1 MARSMN
7 HSASGSKTRG
17 WPPQRVALVP
27 GGRETARIR
36 PGLPDKPT
44 GKLGAMPAAPA
55 TFHRERGAMLRW
67 WKANERRVVL
77 AVRPVDE
84 RTVQIIRKGP
94 FLVECAVVVHGEA
107 VAVFGAGPAWLQA
120 SGRAANRAI
129 YGLAAAQL
137 EAWAE
142 ARGSR
147 VALAAR

>member
-1 MARSMN
+1 M
-7 HSASGSKTRG
+7 K
-17 WPPQRVALVP
+17 
-27 GGRETARIR
+27 
-36 PGLPDKPT
+36 
-44 GKLGAMPAAPA
+44 
-55 TFHRERGAMLRW
+55 W
-67 WKANERRVVL
+67 WTANEKRTVL

-84 RTVQIIRKGP
+84 HTVQVIRKGP
-94 FLVECAVVVHGEA
+94 FLVECAVVVDGEA

-142 ARGSR
+142 ARDAQ